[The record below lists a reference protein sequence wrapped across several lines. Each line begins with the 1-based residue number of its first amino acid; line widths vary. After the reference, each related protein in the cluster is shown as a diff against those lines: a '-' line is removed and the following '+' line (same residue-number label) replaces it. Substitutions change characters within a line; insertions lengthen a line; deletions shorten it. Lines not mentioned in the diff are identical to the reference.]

1 MEMIDEKT
9 DEPEFARRF
18 PNLASPRFGSR
29 VASAS
34 DEFFGAKERLIFD
47 APPVFISDKYDD
59 HGKWMDGWESRR
71 KRNEGHD
78 WCIIELGAHGIIH
91 GVEID
96 TSYFT
101 GNYPPGAS
109 IDACAPNVDT
119 DDPSVWTTILPAV
132 VLEGDKRQFLAIND
146 DNVWGAVRLNILPDG
161 GVARL
166 RLYGEVA
173 PSWGAAGDDAL
184 VELSALRNG
193 GRIIAYNDAHYGD
206 LWALLSE
213 GRGKTMGDGW
223 ETRRRREPGNDWII
237 IALAAR
243 GVVEAIEIDTAH
255 FKGNFPDS
263 ASVEGIDFSGES
275 EATLLDGAARWH
287 KVLQQRKLQAD
298 TVHEFTGADICSP
311 EPVTHVRLNIYPDG
325 GVSRLRVLGR
335 RQQ

>member
-1 MEMIDEKT
+1 MTDKKI
-9 DEPEFARRF
+9 DEPEFVRRF
-18 PNLASPRFGSR
+18 PNLASPRFGSH

-34 DEFFGAKERLIFD
+34 DEFFGAKERLISD
-47 APPVFISDKYDD
+47 APPVFIADKYDE

-71 KRNEGHD
+71 KRDEGHD
-78 WCIIELGAHGIIH
+78 WCIVELGARGIIH
-91 GVEID
+91 GLEID
-96 TSYFT
+96 TSFFT

-109 IDACAPNVDT
+109 IDACAPNADV
-119 DDPSVWTTILPAV
+119 DDPSVWETILPAT
-132 VLEGDKRQFLAIND
+132 VLEGDKRQFFTIND
-146 DNVWGAVRLNILPDG
+146 GGIWGAVRLSILPDG
-161 GVARL
+161 GVARM

-173 PSWGAAGDDAL
+173 PSWTDIGDDAL

-243 GVVEAIEIDTAH
+243 GVVEAVEIDTAH
-255 FKGNFPDS
+255 FKGNYPDS
-263 ASVEGIDFSGES
+263 ASVEGVDFSGEND
-275 EATLLDGAARWH
+275 TGLLDGSTSWGEI
-287 KVLQQRKLQAD
+287 LQPCKLQAD
-298 TVHEFTGADICSP
+298 TVHEFGGADISSP
-311 EPVTHVRLNIYPDG
+311 GPVTHVKLNIYPDG
-325 GVSRLRVLGR
+325 GVSRFRIFGR